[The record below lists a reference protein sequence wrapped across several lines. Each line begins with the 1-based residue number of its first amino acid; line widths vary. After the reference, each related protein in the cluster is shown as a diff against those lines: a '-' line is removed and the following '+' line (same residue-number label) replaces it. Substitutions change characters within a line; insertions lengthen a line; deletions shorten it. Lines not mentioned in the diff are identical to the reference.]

1 MSTRDHN
8 LREMLK
14 DLGRALSEVIADDPK
29 IGRTL
34 RRIRRRGYT
43 LHLLLD
49 CKREPEPEP
58 ELEQEETMALAR
70 RPREAEP
77 AFQIDAR
84 DLSFLR
90 SIGID
95 PTRQLRRRR
104 G

>member
-1 MSTRDHN
+1 MSKQDHSLKEI
-8 LREMLK
+8 LR
-14 DLGRALSEVIADDPK
+14 DLGRALSEAIADDPE
-29 IGRTL
+29 IGRAL
-34 RRIRRRGYT
+34 RKIRRQGYT

-49 CKREPEPEP
+49 CKREMEAEDRPPV
-58 ELEQEETMALAR
+58 ALAR
-70 RPREAEP
+70 QRGEREP

-95 PTRQLRRRR
+95 PTRRLRRRR

>member
-1 MSTRDHN
+1 MAKHDHQLRDM
-8 LREMLK
+8 LR
-14 DLGRALSEVIADDPK
+14 DLGRALSDAIAESPE

-34 RRIRRRGYT
+34 RRIRREGYT

-49 CKREPEPEP
+49 CKREPGDAEPV
-58 ELEQEETMALAR
+58 ALAAPSHGASR
-70 RPREAEP
+70 SAEP
-77 AFQIDAR
+77 NFQINAR

-104 G
+104 ST